1 MPATAQQPDS
11 EGEGDPCLAP
21 VVSLAG
27 RRAKASMTD
36 SVFPVD
42 VPDAELQE
50 QASRHWAAAFGAAGL
65 DLGSPKAAAV
75 VALVT
80 KELERLVG
88 GLLVIREGRGDSLP
102 ANPDA
107 GVDLTSA
114 VEVSSVLRDLAHAAA
129 TAQAKRR

>member
-1 MPATAQQPDS
+1 MPATAHQPESDD
-11 EGEGDPCLAP
+11 ERCLAP

-36 SVFPVD
+36 SVFPTD
-42 VPDAELQE
+42 VPDTELQE
-50 QASRHWAAAFGAAGL
+50 QASRHWAAVFAAAGL
-65 DLGSPKAAAV
+65 DLSSPKTAAV
-75 VALVT
+75 VSLVT

-114 VEVSSVLRDLAHAAA
+114 VEVSSVLRDLTHAAA